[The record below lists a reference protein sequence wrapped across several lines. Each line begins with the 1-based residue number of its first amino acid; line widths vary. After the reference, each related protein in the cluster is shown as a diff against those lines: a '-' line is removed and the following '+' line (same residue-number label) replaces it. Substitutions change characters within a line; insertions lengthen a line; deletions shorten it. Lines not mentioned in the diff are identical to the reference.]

1 MTQPVLDRYMEI
13 ILTNLNRL
21 IPLINGNFICDLIA
35 YREVL
40 TEDDWKI
47 ISSKEDNYSKT
58 ESLLLAIGRAGSEA
72 MTALKDIL
80 AITENYRAIEILNSG
95 TVHDETCTHCYSV
108 TDYSQDG
115 GNCPNSSR
123 HLVSECRRPRSRTIS
138 YFDVNDHGDPA
149 TTQNEIN
156 LASIEEE
163 ILQSTATRTV
173 SLKPERQF
181 IVKVDGEMKQGE
193 DIYDLKSNPRGY
205 CLIVNNIDF
214 EIFEQRLS
222 AEEDGVFLASI
233 FEQLG
238 FEMNYFKNLTA
249 SDIEAIFQKYSK
261 MEELKEHDALVCVIM
276 SHGAKRDIIVGSDGL
291 YVRLETLLSYFNNF
305 NCPHLMNKPKLFF
318 IQACRGEEYDFGT
331 LDETTTAD
339 AGPIPGPV
347 VFAKGFDKDRVPTWS
362 DMCIVQSTVQGYVAL
377 RSLRSGSWFAEALG
391 QALVDH
397 AWEKSLHEILMVV
410 SSKLTKRQGKD
421 SVKQAIEVIW
431 RGWNKNFFFNPGLYS
446 SE

>member
-1 MTQPVLDRYMEI
+1 MSQPGLDRYMEI

-40 TEDDWKI
+40 SDEDWKI

-95 TVHDETCTHCYSV
+95 SSYDEMCTHC
-108 TDYSQDG
+108 TSQYD
-115 GNCPNSSR
+115 GNCSGR
-123 HLVSECRRPRSRTIS
+123 HLVSECRRSQSRTIS
-138 YFDVNDHGDPA
+138 YFDVNDHVDPSGS
-149 TTQNEIN
+149 QDEIN
-156 LASIEEE
+156 RNCANEE
-163 ILQSTATRTV
+163 ILQSPIPRTV
-173 SLKPERQF
+173 GLRPENQC

-193 DIYDLKSNPRGY
+193 NIYEVKSNPRGF

-214 EIFEQRLS
+214 EIFDQRLS

-238 FEMNYFKNLTA
+238 FAMNYFKNMSA
-249 SDIEAIFQKYSK
+249 SDIEAVFQKYSK

-276 SHGAKRDIIVGSDGL
+276 SHGLKSDLIVGSDGL

-305 NCPHLMNKPKLFF
+305 NCPYLMNKPKLFF
-318 IQACRGEEYDFGT
+318 IQACRGDEYDFGI
-331 LDETTTAD
+331 LDATTTAD

-347 VFAKGFDKDRVPTWS
+347 VFAKDLDKGRIPTWS

-377 RSLRSGSWFAEALG
+377 RSVQSGSWFAEALG

-431 RGWNKNFFFNPGLYS
+431 RGWNKSFFFNPGLYS
-446 SE
+446 SK